1 MEMWKETVKE
11 QFKVRN
17 KNKTK
22 VFFQGDEQKKKQF
35 SFKVTNKNW
44 QKMDAVFIHSHFDR
58 SNNIENKMFQSQT
71 DKLLKFAKETKSF
84 HCKDI
89 QTVQSELKRMEE
101 ANKMLEEAKLELQ
114 RKRQLLEQ
122 DCRTDLRK
130 CKTGGLTSLSLTAV
144 GCLLFGL
151 LCGLLGAF
159 LWHRKYN
166 KVYIGNDK

>member
-1 MEMWKETVKE
+1 M
-11 QFKVRN
+11 
-17 KNKTK
+17 
-22 VFFQGDEQKKKQF
+22 
-35 SFKVTNKNW
+35 TNKNW
-44 QKMDAVFIHSHFDR
+44 QKLDAVFIHSHFDP
-58 SNNIENKMFQSQT
+58 SNELENKMFQSQT

-89 QTVQSELKRMEE
+89 QTVQSELRRMEE

-114 RKRQLLEQ
+114 RKKELLEQ

-130 CKTGGLTSLSLTAV
+130 CKTGGVTSLSLTAV
-144 GCLLFGL
+144 GCLLLGL

-166 KVYIGNDK
+166 KVYIENDKISLTKVYETFSLGWRCRC